1 MIQTIYPYLTFI
13 DEGQEAIKFYEN
25 ALDATVVNVK
35 TFGDMPP
42 NPDYPI
48 SEEVKNRILNAL
60 LKVGDTNLMISDS
73 FPGSDKTPT
82 KQNAQ
87 VSIAIMINNPE
98 KAKEVFDK
106 LKEKGTVTMPLQE
119 TFWSPAYGQVKDKFG
134 VTWQVSTEV
143 EVEK

>member
-87 VSIAIMINNPE
+87 VSIAITINNPE

>member
-82 KQNAQ
+82 KENAQ
-87 VSIAIMINNPE
+87 VSIAITINNPE